1 MEVTENTAMGF
12 QNQSKNFLSIHKK
25 PIVRLNT
32 MGQKK
37 SREFEVL
44 DNQFHIAEK
53 FSESNGNLLKV
64 CETSSLDSSISNLK
78 SHAILNNL
86 IAGSSSR
93 DKIKSKYKKTSS

>member
-1 MEVTENTAMGF
+1 
-12 QNQSKNFLSIHKK
+12 
-25 PIVRLNT
+25 

-64 CETSSLDSSISNLK
+64 CETSSLDSSMSNLK
-78 SHAILNNL
+78 SHQILNNL
-86 IAGSSSR
+86 IGGTSSR
-93 DKIKSKYKKTSS
+93 DKIKSKYKKTSSVH